1 MFKQS
6 TKNKKADAKS
16 TAFKKI
22 IVIFLWIF
30 IFCLFVSLGL
40 NTYVCLN
47 AKSNMY
53 EIGDLSEQK
62 SDCILV
68 LGCGVKNGA
77 PTPMLKDRLDTAIEL
92 YNKGVAPKILMSG
105 DHGEKYYNEVGIM
118 KVYAMKKGV
127 PSKDIFMDHA
137 GFSTYESLYR
147 AKELFGIKNLVAVT
161 QKYHLYRTVHLGKSL
176 NIKAI
181 GVSTANYNY
190 GGMLHR
196 EVREI
201 LARDKD
207 FFTALINPEPKMPL
221 GDKISIMGD
230 GNVTNDQA
238 FFKIA
243 EENNFNLP

>member
-92 YNKGVAPKILMSG
+92 
-105 DHGEKYYNEVGIM
+105 
-118 KVYAMKKGV
+118 
-127 PSKDIFMDHA
+127 
-137 GFSTYESLYR
+137 
-147 AKELFGIKNLVAVT
+147 
-161 QKYHLYRTVHLGKSL
+161 
-176 NIKAI
+176 
-181 GVSTANYNY
+181 
-190 GGMLHR
+190 
-196 EVREI
+196 
-201 LARDKD
+201 
-207 FFTALINPEPKMPL
+207 
-221 GDKISIMGD
+221 
-230 GNVTNDQA
+230 
-238 FFKIA
+238 
-243 EENNFNLP
+243 